1 MAGNSMDDKLADL
14 NARKAAAFTA
24 GSPRSIERQHEK
36 GKLLARERIEILLD
50 EGSFHELDLLA
61 RHRAQGAGLEEHPYT
76 DGVITG
82 WGTIDGRKIFV
93 FSQDFTVFGGALGE
107 VFAEK
112 IHKLMDLALKVGAP
126 LIGLNDGAGARIQEG
141 VVSLAS
147 YGGIFHRNV
156 QSSGVIPQI
165 SVVLGPCAG
174 GAVYSPA
181 MTDFIFMVRET
192 SHMFITG
199 PDVVKTVTGE
209 DVTLEELGGAMSHAS
224 KSGVAT
230 FVSADEKACLEDV
243 RYLLSFLPQN
253 NMADAPSVTPTDDP
267 SRQCELLRTILP
279 SSANQPYDMK
289 KVIAEVVDDGEFFEY
304 FTHWAKSIVCG
315 FSRLDGKTIGIVGN
329 QPMVLA
335 GVLDIE
341 SSEKAARF
349 VRTCDAF
356 NIPLVTFVDVPGF
369 LPGVDQEYGGIIR
382 HGAKLL
388 YAYCEATVPRIQ
400 VITRKAY
407 GGAYVVMNSKSIGA
421 DLAYAWPTA
430 ELAVMGPQGAVEIV
444 YRRELQQA
452 ANPAERRKEL
462 VAQYGAKY
470 SNPYAAAER
479 GYIDDVID
487 PAETRTKL
495 IAGLKMLQSKR
506 EELPRRKHGNMPL

>member
-1 MAGNSMDDKLADL
+1 MDDKLADL
-14 NARKAAAFTA
+14 KARKLAAFTA

-61 RHRAQGAGLEEHPYT
+61 RHRAQAAGLEEHPYT

-156 QSSGVIPQI
+156 QASGVIPQI

-243 RYLLSFLPQN
+243 RYLLGFLPQN
-253 NMADAPSVTPTDDP
+253 NMAEAPSIVPSDDP
-267 SRQCELLRTILP
+267 MRQCDSLRTILP
-279 SSANQPYDMK
+279 TSANQPYDMK

-304 FTHWAKSIVCG
+304 FPHWAKSIVCG
-315 FSRLDGKTIGIVGN
+315 FSRLDGNTVGIVGN

-462 VAQYGAKY
+462 VAEYGAKY
-470 SNPYAAAER
+470 ANPYAAAER

-487 PAETRTKL
+487 PAETRSKL